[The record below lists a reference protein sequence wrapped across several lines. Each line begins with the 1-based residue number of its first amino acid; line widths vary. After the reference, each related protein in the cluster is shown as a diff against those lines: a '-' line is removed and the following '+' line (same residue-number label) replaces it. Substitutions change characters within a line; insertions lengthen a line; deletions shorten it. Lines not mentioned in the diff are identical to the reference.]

1 MTADAHHDRPTSVM
15 LEHLREVV
23 RGERAAAPYLDL
35 LGLRLESVDEG
46 RVVVAFDAGPQHLN
60 MIGLV
65 HGGVAA
71 GMLDTALGCAAQS
84 VCAPGTAAVTVE
96 LKVMYLR
103 PMTHDGGTVRATGT
117 VMKPGRRIIVCEG
130 RVEDAA
136 GRLCAHATGTF
147 AVGAAA
153 TG

>member
-1 MTADAHHDRPTSVM
+1 MTAEPHDRPTAVL
-15 LEHLREVV
+15 LEHLRAVA

-35 LGLRLESVDEG
+35 LGLRLESVEEG

-84 VCAPGTAAVTVE
+84 VCPSGRSAVTVE
-96 LKVMYLR
+96 LKIMYLR
-103 PMTHDGGTVRATGT
+103 PMTHDGGTVRATGS
-117 VMKPGRRIIVCEG
+117 VMKAGRRIIACEG
-130 RVEDAA
+130 RVEDAQ

-147 AVGAAA
+147 AVGEASPA
-153 TG
+153 